1 MHSVAQL
8 IFTLLGLNSVS
19 KVTKR
24 AVQVVS
30 KEIGYLISNV
40 QNISNGF
47 YEGEQIFKLSSGNN
61 FIIDLENWVEMI
73 TAENLNINFK
83 TRLLEI
89 LENNESKIVKY
100 SLKQKID
107 VLQNKIA
114 ILLYKDLE
122 KHLGNF
128 IIQEIQEIQTSLK
141 GDCFFNLTN
150 EKLPQDLTSKLNF
163 GRKFTPY
170 ISFNFKK
177 RTRNILS

>member
-1 MHSVAQL
+1 
-8 IFTLLGLNSVS
+8 
-19 KVTKR
+19 
-24 AVQVVS
+24 
-30 KEIGYLISNV
+30 
-40 QNISNGF
+40 
-47 YEGEQIFKLSSGNN
+47 
-61 FIIDLENWVEMI
+61 MI

-100 SLKQKID
+100 SLKKKID

-114 ILLYKDLE
+114 IMLYKDLE
-122 KHLGNF
+122 NHLGNF

-150 EKLPQDLTSKLNF
+150 EKLPQDLTSKLNL

-177 RTRNILS
+177 ELEIFEAEVSTMFKNYLKYEFNINFTSKPNFLNQGLRSLRKSSFVKNKPVVRNDLFSFHL